1 MKFSTRMNERGPAAI
16 MARPR
21 RLSGAGPVMATRL
34 TARAQQIVHRLIAL
48 TAVGA
53 VSFLLCTPAISQAVT
68 STSSADAVGQFYK
81 GKQITFV
88 VGAAVGGGY
97 DTLARL
103 MARHLGKHIP
113 GNPHFVVQNIPAA
126 NSLVAANNLYN
137 ILPKDGTYIG
147 LLIRNILMAPVTKPS
162 GARFEI
168 EKFNWVGS
176 LASENSVALAWQT
189 APTKTLQDLFQR
201 ELIVGGMSGVDPET
215 TPLIYNALIGTK
227 FKIVNGYNGTTDIA
241 LAMERREVD
250 GIGDWSWSSLK
261 MSKPDWL
268 KDQRV
273 HILLQGALTRNPELP
288 NVPFALDYVKGD
300 LDRQVFRLYFAQK
313 EAARPV
319 VAPPGIP
326 PERLQ
331 ALRAGFMQMAL
342 DSEFQNDAEKSK
354 LLVDPAPGS
363 SVQDIVSMIASA
375 PGPVAKRLLDILSPS
390 R

>member
-1 MKFSTRMNERGPAAI
+1 
-16 MARPR
+16 
-21 RLSGAGPVMATRL
+21 
-34 TARAQQIVHRLIAL
+34 
-48 TAVGA
+48 
-53 VSFLLCTPAISQAVT
+53 
-68 STSSADAVGQFYK
+68 
-81 GKQITFV
+81 
-88 VGAAVGGGY
+88 
-97 DTLARL
+97 
-103 MARHLGKHIP
+103 
-113 GNPHFVVQNIPAA
+113 
-126 NSLVAANNLYN
+126 
-137 ILPKDGTYIG
+137 LPKDGTYIG

-300 LDRQVFRLYFAQK
+300 LDRQVFRLYFSQK

>member
-1 MKFSTRMNERGPAAI
+1 
-16 MARPR
+16 
-21 RLSGAGPVMATRL
+21 
-34 TARAQQIVHRLIAL
+34 
-48 TAVGA
+48 
-53 VSFLLCTPAISQAVT
+53 
-68 STSSADAVGQFYK
+68 
-81 GKQITFV
+81 
-88 VGAAVGGGY
+88 
-97 DTLARL
+97 
-103 MARHLGKHIP
+103 
-113 GNPHFVVQNIPAA
+113 
-126 NSLVAANNLYN
+126 
-137 ILPKDGTYIG
+137 
-147 LLIRNILMAPVTKPS
+147 MAPVTKPS

-201 ELIVGGMSGVDPET
+201 EFIVGGMSGVDPET

-261 MSKPDWL
+261 MSKPGWL

-300 LDRQVFRLYFAQK
+300 LDRLVFRLYFSQK

-375 PGPVAKRLLDILSPS
+375 PGRWPS
-390 R
+390 GFSISFRHLVDVLFRRRNRIDVFDEGVSTCQRMTFDGLASFYMPHFSRDTLTGFP